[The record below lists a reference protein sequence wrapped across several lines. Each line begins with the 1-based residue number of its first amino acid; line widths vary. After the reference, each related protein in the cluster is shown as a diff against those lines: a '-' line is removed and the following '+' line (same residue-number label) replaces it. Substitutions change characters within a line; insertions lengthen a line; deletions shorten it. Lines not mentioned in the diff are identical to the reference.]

1 MSSSRDSLIAAL
13 EVILADVAG
22 LEDVRLVKSS
32 RDLGVLSKPTII
44 VARGTYEV
52 NAAAPR
58 SSAIGQFTLVLVS
71 PHTDVDKSE
80 EQLDDLLEIL
90 LPALLTATTSWS
102 SAEPT
107 VFDDTHDSY
116 DIAVTALLSQE

>member
-58 SSAIGQFTLVLVS
+58 LSAIGQFTLALVS

-80 EQLDDLLEIL
+80 EQLDDLLELL
-90 LPALLTATTSWS
+90 LPALLTSTTSWT

-107 VFDDTHDSY
+107 VFDDTHNSY